1 MNTVSRY
8 EIREYI
14 GNEYSKSVFRQIVD
28 RSRAAKIVKRLKKSG
43 REVFMAKMKVV
54 V

>member
-1 MNTVSRY
+1 MKTVSRY

-28 RSRAAKIVKRLKKSG
+28 RQRAAKIVKRLKKSG
-43 REVFMAKMKVV
+43 RSVFASKMSINL
-54 V
+54 